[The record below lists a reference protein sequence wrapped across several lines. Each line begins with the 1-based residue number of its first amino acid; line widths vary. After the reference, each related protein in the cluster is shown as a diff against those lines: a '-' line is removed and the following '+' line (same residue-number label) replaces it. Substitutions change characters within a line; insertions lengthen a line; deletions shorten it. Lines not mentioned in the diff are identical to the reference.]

1 MRHRSQHESARRV
14 SDCITD
20 LLKDQPFFGSLA
32 LRLPIRAD
40 TTRDTLAADG
50 HEIRYSPAW
59 VAETEADLIKTAIA
73 RVVLA
78 CALKHHTRRADRDRQ
93 RWQHASQ
100 LVTHGL
106 LRDAGFKL
114 PPDTQAW
121 DGLSVEQA
129 YERLPEPDDAEAPP
143 PPGSNHADPF
153 APSTAREEAEQDDQT
168 SETVPESD
176 DSNEADDG
184 QQDSAGDEDE
194 ANDAQPDPAEQ
205 PGDGQTGSEDDGN
218 DARQSFDPAGTGEV
232 MDASGADQPD
242 SDAGPGTP
250 DIDQQEQAWDEAM
263 HQALN
268 LAKAQGNVPGA
279 VEEAIADAHRSSF
292 DWRTLLRLYMTD
304 AAASDY
310 SWSVPNRRFIDS
322 GLYLPSIRSEGMT
335 TLAVIIDTSGSIDTD
350 MLAAFWSEIRELAAE
365 IDPQQVIV
373 LQVDA
378 ALQDEQEYAPAELP
392 ERIQV
397 KGRWGTDFRPGFAH
411 LEENGIEPAVCLYFT
426 DMECDDYPETEPRYP
441 VIWCDYGDGT
451 GLAGEPP
458 PWGERIRIA
467 D

>member
-1 MRHRSQHESARRV
+1 MQDRSHRESARRV

-20 LLKDQPFFGSLA
+20 LLRDQPFFGSLA

-40 TTRDTLAADG
+40 TARKTLATDG

-59 VAETEADLIKTAIA
+59 IAEANADFIKTAIA
-73 RVVLA
+73 RVVVS
-78 CALKHHTRRADRDRQ
+78 CALKHHTRRAERDPE

-106 LRDAGFKL
+106 LSDAGFRL

-129 YERLPEPDDAEAPP
+129 YARLPEPEEAEAPP
-143 PPGSNHADPF
+143 APGAGDAHPSGPPQPGDADEGSQQPD
-153 APSTAREEAEQDDQT
+153 PSTQ
-168 SETVPESD
+168 
-176 DSNEADDG
+176 
-184 QQDSAGDEDE
+184 SAGGRESGDAQDNSARDEDE
-194 ANDAQPDPAEQ
+194 
-205 PGDGQTGSEDDGN
+205 PGDGQPEPADDGN
-218 DARQSFDPAGTGEV
+218 HAQQSFDPAGTGEV
-232 MDASGADQPD
+232 MDSAGAGESPG
-242 SDAGPGTP
+242 DAQATP
-250 DIDQQEQAWDEAM
+250 ADVSAEEQAWDEAM

-268 LAKAQGNVPGA
+268 LAKAQGSVPGA
-279 VEEAIADAHRSSF
+279 VEETIADAHRSTF

-322 GLYLPSIRSEGMT
+322 GLYLPSIRSEGMS
-335 TLAVIIDTSGSIDTD
+335 TLAVIIDTSGSVDTD
-350 MLAAFWSEIRELAAE
+350 TLAAFWSEIRELAAE
-365 IDPQQVIV
+365 INPDRVIL

-378 ALQDEQEYAPAELP
+378 VVQDEQDYAPADLP
-392 ERIQV
+392 ERIDV

-411 LEENGIEPAVCLYFT
+411 LEEKGIEPAVCLYFT
-426 DMECDDYPETEPRYP
+426 DMDCDRYPETEPSYP
-441 VIWCDYGDGT
+441 VIWCDYGDGY
-451 GLAGEPP
+451 GFAAQPP
-458 PWGERIRIA
+458 PWGKRIRIA